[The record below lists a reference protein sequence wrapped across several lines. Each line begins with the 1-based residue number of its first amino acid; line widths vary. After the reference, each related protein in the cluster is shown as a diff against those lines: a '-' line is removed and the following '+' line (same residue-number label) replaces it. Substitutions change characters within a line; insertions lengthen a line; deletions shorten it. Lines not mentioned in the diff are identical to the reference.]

1 MLKIGRRASC
11 TISLVLSVVTLAAV
25 VVAAFFMPRIAEVYC
40 RAHVTPAD
48 APFYLRYTFILVV
61 SYLILAVPLMIM
73 IIKEI
78 GFKLVLPDFKNLI
91 DEVLYYTRG
100 FDTILESS
108 ILMMVLNMVQM
119 EISQLPSL
127 LLKDIQ
133 M

>member
-61 SYLILAVPLMIM
+61 SYLILAVAAACAA
-73 IIKEI
+73 
-78 GFKLVLPDFKNLI
+78 VLL
-91 DEVLYYTRG
+91 T
-100 FDTILESS
+100 
-108 ILMMVLNMVQM
+108 
-119 EISQLPSL
+119 L
-127 LLKDIQ
+127 LLAAAPRRSVHRRRTLRVCAPFRGAA
-133 M
+133 